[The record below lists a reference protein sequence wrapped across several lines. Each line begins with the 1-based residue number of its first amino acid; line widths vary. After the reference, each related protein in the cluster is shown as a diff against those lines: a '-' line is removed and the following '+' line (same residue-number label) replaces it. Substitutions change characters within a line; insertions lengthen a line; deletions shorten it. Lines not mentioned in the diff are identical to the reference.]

1 MFLMVPCFLVLQIKI
16 CFLFYDGKICY
27 PGQHKTWFK
36 SCYQRERMFCVKI
49 RAKEHILRREEV
61 GGETLINGMVGD
73 GSNYMT
79 IEFAKDRADSRW

>member
-1 MFLMVPCFLVLQIKI
+1 
-16 CFLFYDGKICY
+16 
-27 PGQHKTWFK
+27 
-36 SCYQRERMFCVKI
+36 MFCVKI

-79 IEFAKDRADSRW
+79 IEFAKDRADSR

>member
-1 MFLMVPCFLVLQIKI
+1 MMVKYVILGNIKLDSKVVTKESECFV
-16 CFLFYDGKICY
+16 
-27 PGQHKTWFK
+27 WK
-36 SCYQRERMFCVKI
+36 S

-79 IEFAKDRADSRW
+79 IEFAKDRADSMW